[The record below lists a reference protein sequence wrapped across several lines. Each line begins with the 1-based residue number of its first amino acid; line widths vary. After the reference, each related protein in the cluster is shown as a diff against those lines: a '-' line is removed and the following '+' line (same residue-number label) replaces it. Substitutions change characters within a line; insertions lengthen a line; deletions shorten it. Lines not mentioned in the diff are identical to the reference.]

1 VDSCFNH
8 CVSKGHEYKDCIDCC
23 NGVNSAAEA
32 FKIVGEN
39 EEAMS
44 YDFEVGDSSIDIV
57 VESFAV

>member
-1 VDSCFNH
+1 M
-8 CVSKGHEYKDCIDCC
+8 
-23 NGVNSAAEA
+23 NSAAEA

-57 VESFAV
+57 VESFAVWEVKVDDVC